1 MLVSNSQKSLI
12 NKNMAYLSKIEN
24 FKDQGLLI
32 ARIGLGGMMIFHGL
46 PKLISGV
53 AKWEAIGGSMQNLGI
68 TFIPVFWGFMASA
81 AEGVGGLLILLGLLF
96 RPAALLI
103 IFTMIVAAIQHLS
116 AGDGLMGASHAI
128 ETGLAFFILLFT
140 GPGRFS
146 LDNK

>member
-46 PKLISGV
+46 PKLIGGV

-128 ETGLAFFILLFT
+128 ETGLAFFILLFP